1 MRLGKTFDEKK
12 KSSDLKKIKESTGSQ
27 LSAILDLFGSNQ
39 FMSCPQGL
47 SFFWRLCP
55 ALFPPVRVS
64 GYILLGVTWRLALF
78 IESPVIP

>member
-39 FMSCPQGL
+39 FMSCPQDL
-47 SFFWRLCP
+47 SFF
-55 ALFPPVRVS
+55 
-64 GYILLGVTWRLALF
+64 
-78 IESPVIP
+78 